1 MYSPCPCPLR
11 LEQYGN
17 GRLAETWHE
26 HKVDDVLH
34 TAVDFAMEI
43 EQEAWR
49 VGDVAIKHVFNPVQ

>member
-1 MYSPCPCPLR
+1 MYSPRPGPLR

-49 VGDVAIKHVFNPVQ
+49 VGNVAIKHVFNPVQ